1 MKNNIHYSPEALND
15 LDEIWEYI
23 FSELCNPQ
31 AAENTINNIMDAVDR
46 LEDFSEISA
55 PLSSVT
61 DIESDY
67 RFLIS
72 GNYMAFYRV
81 IGREVYIDRVLYG
94 RRDYLRILFPDLPQ
108 NDMDN

>member
-23 FSELCNPQ
+23 FSEPCNPQ
-31 AAENTINNIMDAVDR
+31 AAESTVNNIMDAIDR
-46 LEDFSEISA
+46 LEDFSEIGA

-67 RFLIS
+67 RFLAS
-72 GNYMAFYRV
+72 GNYMAH
-81 IGREVYIDRVLYG
+81 
-94 RRDYLRILFPDLPQ
+94 
-108 NDMDN
+108 

>member
-1 MKNNIHYSPEALND
+1 MKNNIHYSPESLND

-31 AAENTINNIMDAVDR
+31 AAENTVNNIMDAVDK
-46 LEDFSEISA
+46 LEDFSEIGA

-61 DIESDY
+61 GIESDY
-67 RFLIS
+67 RFLVS

-81 IGREVYIDRVLYG
+81 IEREVYIDRVLYG

-108 NDMDN
+108 SDMDN

>member
-31 AAENTINNIMDAVDR
+31 AVEKTINNIMDAVDQ
-46 LEDFSEISA
+46 LKNFSEIGA
-55 PLSSVT
+55 LLSSVT

-67 RFLIS
+67 RFLVT
-72 GNYMAFYRV
+72 GNYMTFYRV
-81 IGREVYIDRVLYG
+81 IE
-94 RRDYLRILFPDLPQ
+94 
-108 NDMDN
+108 